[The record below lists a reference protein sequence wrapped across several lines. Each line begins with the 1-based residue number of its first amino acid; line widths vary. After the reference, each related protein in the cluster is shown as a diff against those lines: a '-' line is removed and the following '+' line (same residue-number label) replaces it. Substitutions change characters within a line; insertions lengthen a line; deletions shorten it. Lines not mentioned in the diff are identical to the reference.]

1 MLEGYLRKY
10 TIKKND
16 TIIDCG
22 AYQGTF
28 SVLASQQVGEKG
40 LVIAFE
46 PDPANIKKLLHNIK
60 LNNISNIIPVNKGLW
75 NKKTQLNFKKNDKG
89 SSLIFEENM
98 ANSTINVSVVS
109 LDQELDNLSINNV
122 DFIKADVEG
131 AEIELIKGSKKILL
145 NNKVNL
151 AIASY
156 HQLNGEK
163 TYIRLEKMLN
173 QLGYDSITEFEEHL
187 TTYAKKI

>member
-1 MLEGYLRKY
+1 M
-10 TIKKND
+10 
-16 TIIDCG
+16 
-22 AYQGTF
+22 
-28 SVLASQQVGEKG
+28 
-40 LVIAFE
+40 VIAFE